1 MSETKER
8 EYNVYIDESG
18 DEGIKRGSK
27 FFILTAILVE
37 KNKDNGISKCVDVI
51 KENLEL
57 NIKGQLHW
65 NSVKGYPNKIM
76 IMSSIKEMD
85 IVIINIIIDT
95 TKIVFINSNDIYN
108 HFSGYLYERICWFVR
123 DRQAVANIN
132 ISSRGE
138 NLSKEKLIKFL
149 KDNDNKFQIDYSKIK
164 QLKIYPNSQK
174 KLLQLADC
182 CCSSL
187 GQALKYN
194 NEKHYKYMKYIK
206 EKFYNYK
213 DSYSGYGLKYVPG
226 NTEPA
231 SEFQELLVYLNI
243 K

>member
-1 MSETKER
+1 MSEIKER

-18 DEGIKRGSK
+18 DEGIKRGLK

-37 KNKDNGISKCVDVI
+37 KDKDNGISKCVDVI

-57 NIKGQLHW
+57 SIKSQLHW

-138 NLSKEKLIKFL
+138 NLSKRK
-149 KDNDNKFQIDYSKIK
+149 ID
-164 QLKIYPNSQK
+164 
-174 KLLQLADC
+174 
-182 CCSSL
+182 
-187 GQALKYN
+187 
-194 NEKHYKYMKYIK
+194 
-206 EKFYNYK
+206 
-213 DSYSGYGLKYVPG
+213 
-226 NTEPA
+226 
-231 SEFQELLVYLNI
+231 
-243 K
+243 

>member
-1 MSETKER
+1 MVTAFTGLLEMSRRSKVQTSQNELF
-8 EYNVYIDESG
+8 G
-18 DEGIKRGSK
+18 D
-27 FFILTAILVE
+27 ILVE

-149 KDNDNKFQIDYSKIK
+149 KLNELIEQIS
-164 QLKIYPNSQK
+164 QNPN
-174 KLLQLADC
+174 
-182 CCSSL
+182 
-187 GQALKYN
+187 N
-194 NEKHYKYMKYIK
+194 
-206 EKFYNYK
+206 
-213 DSYSGYGLKYVPG
+213 
-226 NTEPA
+226 
-231 SEFQELLVYLNI
+231 
-243 K
+243 